1 MMRKYCI
8 SLFAVLV
15 CMNISLSAQYIKVQ
29 KDDKGWRLLDGSTP
43 VEVKGVVWS
52 YTPIGETYSYDLW
65 SHTDEYVKLMID
77 TDMPL
82 LKAMGVNVIRCFS
95 TIPPEWVEYI
105 YSKYGIYTIINDMLG
120 RYGVSVNGTW
130 YPNTD
135 YSDKYTREMLVEEA
149 RKTAETYRAVNG
161 VLMYMFGNESNY
173 GLVWSGSNIEN
184 LPAGE
189 QSIVKAGYLYSLLEE
204 AMAACKDID
213 PFHPVGIVNGDTQ
226 YLDLIKKLCPS
237 LDILG
242 VNAYRGYKFYD
253 SFFENIADVLD
264 KPVMFTESGADAF
277 NELKRL
283 EDQNEQM
290 AYLNSQW
297 QEIYEQSYGKGRSQ
311 NVIGGFVFEWIDEW
325 WKHYQ
330 NKDLSVH
337 NTEGTWSNAGYEL
350 DYRDGL
356 NNMDEEWFGICA
368 QSQLTDRGI
377 NKRIPRAAYYMLSD
391 VWKLSLYD
399 STNADVQRTFAALP
413 TSLYL
418 GIGNEQSVKE
428 TFNERSMVKIDT
440 LDTTVQTVTPCYV
453 NDLKGSGW
461 KDAFRYTNSD
471 GDIDQMTTSAEMSL
485 GVTVQPFEDFTASA
499 VLKAWTDA
507 PYTNLGDEWSSYYK
521 KAAFDQS
528 TEPTQT
534 ASDLQYVDVYSA
546 SFDYEPA
553 YFGLKGYYHVGHGNF
568 ETSGDVFNIAKE
580 AYDIIGYDT
589 YGSKAP
595 VALELDGKGLFSG
608 LTVISGPEIWGSA
621 KPQVMANYYHTF
633 TSSSV
638 YMPLCAVGAMYT
650 EEFGPSTNINLDPYN
665 GFGPG
670 RKASLY
676 GEAVLD
682 PWVTVKLGVLNA
694 GSEKVGAKYLSSSG
708 ASASI
713 TWADTLGGYAQI
725 GTNMFQHMYIYTNAI
740 YRGLVTDTNAATV
753 RGSFYTADSG
763 AGNRF
768 EMQAG
773 VDAGYGDFVFKP
785 VFRARVPLQKAMGR
799 SLLSGSPFIVGLG
812 NRQALE
818 VEAVLTFD
826 PEGATWFHEWN
837 SDDIE
842 GARFA
847 ASLTGLY
854 TLYAGKTDIIP
865 YKSSDWTTAT
875 NSDGTIQSGYV
886 WYAPSNGLPEQRN
899 LWQGGTRI
907 VTNPVPRLRLIGTF
921 EGGQLGSTTGEYT
934 DTEEIVSFW
943 KAGLSFRYGRWIGGM
958 TYWADCWGPET
969 WWRNFNQT
977 FPVQYSFDIAYA
989 FRSNPSFLD
998 SKNRVGLKV
1007 AGRVYGENSS
1017 DPYGALPAG
1026 VEINGASYMEITTYF
1041 NIGL

>member
-1 MMRKYCI
+1 MNRKNIISLIAVLFCLNI
-8 SLFAVLV
+8 SLF
-15 CMNISLSAQYIKVQ
+15 AQYIKVQ
-29 KDDKGWRLLDGSTP
+29 KDDKGWRLMNDNTP

-52 YTPIGETYSYDLW
+52 YTPIGETYTYDLW
-65 SHTDEYVKLMID
+65 SHSDEYIKLMID

-82 LKAMGVNVIRCFS
+82 LKAMGVNAIRCFS
-95 TIPPEWVEYI
+95 TIPPKWVEYI

-120 RYGVSVNGTW
+120 RWGVSVNGTW

-135 YSDKYTREMLVEEA
+135 YSDKYTRDTLVAEA
-149 RKTAETYRAVNG
+149 RRTAETYRAVDG

-184 LPAGE
+184 LPTGE

-204 AMAACKDID
+204 AMAACKDVD

-253 SFFENIADVLD
+253 SFFENVADVLD

-277 NELKRL
+277 NEIKRQ
-283 EDQNEQM
+283 EDQNAQM
-290 AYLNSQW
+290 TYLRSQW
-297 QEIYEQSYGKGRSQ
+297 QEIYEQAYGKGRSQ
-311 NVIGGFVFEWIDEW
+311 NVIGGFVFEWVDEW

-330 NKDLSVH
+330 NKDLSIH

-368 QSQLTDRGI
+368 QSELTDRGI

-399 STNADVQRTFAALP
+399 STNTDVQRTFSTLP
-413 TSLYL
+413 APLYL

-428 TFNERSMVKIDT
+428 TLNARSMVKIDT

-453 NDLKGSGW
+453 NDLKGSDW
-461 KDAFRYTNSD
+461 KDSFRYTNSD
-471 GDIDQMTTSAEMSL
+471 GDADQMTTSAETSL
-485 GVTVQPFEDFTASA
+485 GITVQPFENFTAST

-507 PYTNLGDEWSSYYK
+507 PYTNLGDEWSCYYK
-521 KAAFDQS
+521 KSPFEQATKPD
-528 TEPTQT
+528 
-534 ASDLQYVDVYSA
+534 SDLQYVDVYSA

-595 VALELDGKGLFSG
+595 IALEFDGKDLLSG
-608 LTVISGPEIWGSA
+608 LTIIGGPEIWGAA
-621 KPQVMANYYHTF
+621 KPQVMANYYHMF
-633 TSSSV
+633 PSSSV
-638 YMPLCAVGAMYT
+638 YMPAFAVGAMYA
-650 EEFGPSTNINLDPYN
+650 EEFGPKTNVNLDPYS

-676 GEAVLD
+676 GEGVLD
-682 PWVTVKLGVLNA
+682 PWVTVKLGALTA
-694 GSEKVGAKYLSSSG
+694 GSEKVGAKYLNSSG
-708 ASASI
+708 KSATI
-713 TWADTLGGYAQI
+713 TWADTLGGYAQV
-725 GTNMFQHMYIYTNAI
+725 GTNMFQHMYIYANAI
-740 YRGLVTDTNAATV
+740 YRGLVADTNAATV

-773 VDAGYGDFVFKP
+773 VDAGYGNFVF
-785 VFRARVPLQKAMGR
+785 
-799 SLLSGSPFIVGLG
+799 
-812 NRQALE
+812 
-818 VEAVLTFD
+818 
-826 PEGATWFHEWN
+826 
-837 SDDIE
+837 
-842 GARFA
+842 
-847 ASLTGLY
+847 
-854 TLYAGKTDIIP
+854 
-865 YKSSDWTTAT
+865 
-875 NSDGTIQSGYV
+875 
-886 WYAPSNGLPEQRN
+886 
-899 LWQGGTRI
+899 
-907 VTNPVPRLRLIGTF
+907 
-921 EGGQLGSTTGEYT
+921 
-934 DTEEIVSFW
+934 
-943 KAGLSFRYGRWIGGM
+943 
-958 TYWADCWGPET
+958 
-969 WWRNFNQT
+969 
-977 FPVQYSFDIAYA
+977 
-989 FRSNPSFLD
+989 
-998 SKNRVGLKV
+998 
-1007 AGRVYGENSS
+1007 
-1017 DPYGALPAG
+1017 
-1026 VEINGASYMEITTYF
+1026 
-1041 NIGL
+1041 